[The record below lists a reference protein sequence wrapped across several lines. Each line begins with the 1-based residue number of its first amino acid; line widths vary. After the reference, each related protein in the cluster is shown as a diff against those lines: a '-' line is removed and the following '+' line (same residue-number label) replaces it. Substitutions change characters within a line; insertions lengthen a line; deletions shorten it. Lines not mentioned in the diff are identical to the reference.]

1 MAGSKR
7 EFLYETDN
15 NTQFAVVLDESN
27 VELVNVNDTGAP
39 PAGTIVLPVARMLR
53 KLRYVSVNGLYSV
66 DVPVL
71 TLDNLP
77 LAPATIDMDFT
88 DGDGA
93 SISVTLVKR
102 KAYAEQFVGARGGDS
117 GLNDGDVP

>member
-7 EFLYETDN
+7 EFLYVSDLGIN
-15 NTQFAVVLDESN
+15 FAVVLDESN
-27 VELVNVNDTGAP
+27 IEAVNAAGTGAP

-53 KLRYVSVNGLYSV
+53 KLRYVSQNGLYSV

-71 TLDNLP
+71 TPENIAD
-77 LAPATIDMDFT
+77 APATFDMDFT

-93 SISVTLVKR
+93 AINVTMVRR

>member
-7 EFLYETDN
+7 EFLYVSDLGVN
-15 NTQFAVVLDESN
+15 FAVVLDESN
-27 VELVNVNDTGAP
+27 VEAVNTTGTGSPA
-39 PAGTIVLPVARMLR
+39 AGTILLPVARMLR
-53 KLRYVSVNGLYSV
+53 KLRYVSQNGLYSV

-71 TLDNLP
+71 TPANIAT
-77 LAPATIDMDFT
+77 APATFAMDFT

-93 SISVTLVKR
+93 AINVVMIRR